1 MIVAF
6 LNADLQLP
14 CSHRSSLGALQA
26 IFSSLAG
33 NVQVSVSTQTVGRP
47 NHGLRPNKYTSSS
60 CIYWCRTPENSFYC
74 CGQPTTHRPVLQ
86 SHEIKLPY
94 HNLKKAIRVACVAT
108 FLLLTISSQ
117 QELALC
123 GFYTVASTDQT
134 NAAIP
139 EILRRSDCTMS
150 MLDDKPGCCPKVRP
164 NCPRLGPP
172 VPCTHDFDCANAA
185 DKCCF
190 DRCLEQ
196 HVCKPARPCFG

>member
-1 MIVAF
+1 MVVTVWLAALTVLIQGCAAQ
-6 LNADLQLP
+6 NTKIIIKDPHAASDT
-14 CSHRSSLGALQA
+14 RSSLGALQA

-74 CGQPTTHRPVLQ
+74 CGQPTTHRP
-86 SHEIKLPY
+86 
-94 HNLKKAIRVACVAT
+94 
-108 FLLLTISSQ
+108 
-117 QELALC
+117 
-123 GFYTVASTDQT
+123 
-134 NAAIP
+134 
-139 EILRRSDCTMS
+139 
-150 MLDDKPGCCPKVRP
+150 DKPGCCPKVRP